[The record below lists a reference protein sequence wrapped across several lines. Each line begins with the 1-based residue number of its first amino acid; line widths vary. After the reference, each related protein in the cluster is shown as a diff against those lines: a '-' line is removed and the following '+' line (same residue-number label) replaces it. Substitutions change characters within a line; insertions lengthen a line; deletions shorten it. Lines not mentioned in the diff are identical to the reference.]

1 MTSHTIYI
9 STIDNTMSNCAICEQ
24 SLESFDIQLNI
35 CGDSTC
41 EFNSRTLL
49 LDNFIQEFVSTKP
62 KQTILI
68 LSIAQKAISK
78 NKFHPVPIYH
88 NLDVSQDEITHI
100 LTTMGVKSV
109 VNSIV
114 KCSSDIQIFDKFGPV
129 QYGLIKFILKS
140 NLMDIQEVNLFSTTD
155 LDTYEVS
162 YFDNDLK
169 SFDTNAKDQ
178 GISYLYHGSSAAC
191 WYSIMMNGLKVY
203 SNTPNMVNGASY
215 GAGIYLSDSIQLSHQ
230 YAAKSSH
237 QYAAKS
243 SNNNNIQI
251 VGVFEVL
258 GDSKKYYKNYN
269 IFVVGNPKVLKLKYL
284 LHFKKN
290 ANQNLAE
297 LTNAID
303 RKFGKMLVKE
313 KKAQNNYMSTVRNKR
328 LLKEVEYV
336 MSGKTEQFGLSFDVP
351 EDNFHIWYAS
361 VTNIDQESLL
371 YKDMQT
377 LGVPDIKMEIRF
389 EPQYPIK
396 PPFVRIVEPIFLY
409 RTGNITLGG
418 SICMELLTNQGWSP
432 ACSIE
437 SLLIQIKANILET
450 GQLDHTKV
458 GHKYSYQ
465 ESQVAFKRM
474 LLSHGWV

>member
-1 MTSHTIYI
+1 
-9 STIDNTMSNCAICEQ
+9 MSNCAICEQ

-35 CGDSTC
+35 CGDSAC
-41 EFNSRTLL
+41 EFKSRTLL
-49 LDNFIQEFVSTKP
+49 LGNFVQEFASTKP

-68 LSIAQKAISK
+68 LSIAQKAIFK
-78 NKFHPVPIYH
+78 NKFNPMPIYH
-88 NLDVSQDEITHI
+88 MIDVSHDEIFHV
-100 LTTMGVKSV
+100 LTTMNVNSV
-109 VNSIV
+109 VKSIV
-114 KCSSDIQIFDKFGPV
+114 KFSSDVQIFDEFGPV

-140 NLMDIQEVNLFSTTD
+140 NLMDIQEVNLFSTTE

-162 YFDNDLK
+162 YFDSDLK
-169 SFDTNAKDQ
+169 SFDINAKDQ

-203 SNTPNMVNGASY
+203 SNTSNMANGAVY
-215 GAGIYLSDSIQLSHQ
+215 GAGIYLSNSISLSQQ
-230 YAAKSSH
+230 YAIKSTDR
-237 QYAAKS
+237 
-243 SNNNNIQI
+243 NIQI

-258 GDSKKYYKNYN
+258 GDSKKYYKTNN
-269 IFVVGNPKVLKLKYL
+269 IFVVDNPKVLKLKYL

-303 RKFGKMLVKE
+303 RKFGKMLLKE
-313 KKAQNNYMSTVRNKR
+313 KKAQSNYMSTVRNKR

-361 VTNIDQESLL
+361 VTNIDKDSLL

-377 LGVPDIKMEIRF
+377 LGVSDIKMEIRF

-396 PPFVRIVEPIFLY
+396 PPFVRIVEPMFLY

-458 GHKYSYQ
+458 GRKYSYQ